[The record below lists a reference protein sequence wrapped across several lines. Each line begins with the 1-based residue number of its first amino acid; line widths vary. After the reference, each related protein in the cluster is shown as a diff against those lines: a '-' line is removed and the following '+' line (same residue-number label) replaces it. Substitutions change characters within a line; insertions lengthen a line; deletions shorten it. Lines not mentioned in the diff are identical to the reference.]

1 MFWACLKRNLWFHPY
16 PEALLFMMP
25 KGKRP
30 SPGQKAKICSEY
42 PSGNSKICLTRCKYP
57 FVDHMYTFKNKNIH
71 SYFFVLFNILIFF
84 FFSGKGIYT
93 FVHKPDLVH
102 NCEGDILLC
111 KRKVGHPSEWTR
123 VRPIP
128 KWTSFSGPFVLCRGK
143 DLKIKSI
150 IYIMTSSG
158 ELFVSMLCSLL
169 IVVKVYY
176 YNIVCLVLSVCLWLI
191 QNN

>member
-1 MFWACLKRNLWFHPY
+1 MC
-16 PEALLFMMP
+16 
-25 KGKRP
+25 
-30 SPGQKAKICSEY
+30 
-42 PSGNSKICLTRCKYP
+42 
-57 FVDHMYTFKNKNIH
+57 TFKNRT
-71 SYFFVLFNILIFF
+71 SSPAFFVLFNILIFSF
-84 FFSGKGIYT
+84 SFSGKGIYT
-93 FVHKPDLVH
+93 YVHKPDLVH
-102 NCEGDILLC
+102 SCEGDILLC

-169 IVVKVYY
+169 IVVEVYY

-191 QNN
+191 QKNLITVHLHKTLISGVRPKQ